1 MKNKI
6 LFQVTEKRIEAT
18 RNGQKAMINCYKLVG
33 NSCYGR
39 LGKFLKNQL
48 IVNTKRY

>member
-1 MKNKI
+1 M
-6 LFQVTEKRIEAT
+6 EAT

-39 LGKFLKNQL
+39 LGKK
-48 IVNTKRY
+48 YG

>member
-1 MKNKI
+1 M
-6 LFQVTEKRIEAT
+6 EAT

-39 LGKFLKNQL
+39 LGKLQRL
-48 IVNTKRY
+48 